1 MPRQAR
7 VVVGVVLFFGLMYAA
22 TAQTNDASLPAR
34 ELQLVLEQVRVLQ
47 AQAAQRETA
56 LRALQ
61 ESLTVARAESELL
74 RRQWVEAQL
83 RAQTLGA
90 NPGDHEAIAA
100 TRRLGVALYEQAELV
115 TQLARLVAAVESNAD
130 IDPELKRAKA
140 LLSSSTATN
149 DVAVGTLAA
158 ATVVDV
164 NAPLRMAVLDVG
176 ALQGARVGMPV
187 QVWRG
192 DRLIAELRIV
202 EARRRVSGAL
212 IERVERG
219 VTLQVGDRARVAGNQ
234 VELKR

>member
-7 VVVGVVLFFGLMYAA
+7 VVVGVVLFFGLMYAVA
-22 TAQTNDASLPAR
+22 AQTNDASLPAR

-56 LRALQ
+56 IRALQ
-61 ESLTVARAESELL
+61 ESLTVARAENELL
-74 RRQWVEAQL
+74 QRQWVEAQL

-100 TRRLGVALYEQAELV
+100 TRRLNVALHEQGELIA
-115 TQLARLVAAVESNAD
+115 QLARLVAAVESNAD
-130 IDPELKRAKA
+130 VGAELQRAKA
-140 LLSSSTATN
+140 RLSPSTATN
-149 DVAVGTLAA
+149 GVAAGTLAA

-176 ALQGARVGMPV
+176 AQQGARVGMPV

-219 VTLQVGDRARVAGNQ
+219 VILQVGDRARVDGNQ
-234 VELKR
+234 MELKR